1 MRLKTKNPKDNVL
14 DADIINFIN
23 ETIEDKYKQKH
34 DEHAYYDLIFIA
46 TEMCKAEVPNKTIK
60 RSMFILINLFN
71 ICSRVS

>member
-1 MRLKTKNPKDNVL
+1 MRLRTKNPRDNVL

-23 ETIEDKYKQKH
+23 ETIDEKYGQKY
-34 DEHAYYDLIFIA
+34 EEAAYFDLIFLA
-46 TEMCKAEVPNKTIK
+46 TEMCKAEVPSKTIK